1 MSAQAENL
9 KSKRQHQTA
18 AKRVNTYKQGKAPK
32 QDNAQT
38 NFTYQHLLT
47 AALAISLL
55 VSATLVSATKA
66 GAADINANYAAF
78 MEKLQKQIKRNWH
91 PSSSGSTGRVRA
103 LFTVRKDGTVRAM
116 RIIQSGGAEA
126 DAAALKAIQDCG
138 NFDALPEGAP
148 ATVDIEFTFDYKYY
162 GALKPEE
169 IIAKL
174 WEGSVSC
181 QAERLKEDLKELERN
196 EKGVTRRQSKIKGY

>member
-1 MSAQAENL
+1 MSFAENL
-9 KSKRQHQTA
+9 KTMLQPVQAVRA
-18 AKRVNTYKQGKAPK
+18 LAW
-32 QDNAQT
+32 
-38 NFTYQHLLT
+38 QHLLT

-55 VSATLVSATKA
+55 VSAAKA
-66 GAADINANYAAF
+66 GAADINADYAAF
-78 MEKLQKQIKRNWH
+78 MEKLQKRIKRNWA
-91 PSSSGSTGRVRA
+91 PPTSGSTGRVRA

-138 NFDALPEGAP
+138 DFDALPEGAP

-162 GALKPEE
+162 GAIKPEE

-181 QAERLKEDLKELERN
+181 QAERLKEDLKERERN
-196 EKGVTRRQSKIKGY
+196 EKGRQSRQSKIKGY